1 MIFGQI
7 SKSQSIQGRLG
18 ILFLV
23 FVLLVT
29 LSVAVTFWGIEA
41 QKQDAVIINLA
52 GRQRMLIQQITR
64 LAGDLPADET
74 QQTAIE
80 LQSAVYTFEETLSAF
95 ELGGLAPYLP
105 DETIDVSVNG
115 STDIQA
121 QLVTVRTLWE
131 NYRNVLTPLINPE
144 QNAADFAFG
153 LAQVESIA
161 PELISEADSTV
172 RLFENA
178 ATQKVNRLRSVQIVF
193 FVSALVLLGIGAWLT
208 RAAILEPLG
217 SLRQAAERIG
227 TGDMETPVNVQGL
240 HETQILSQ
248 TLESMRGQ
256 LKSSQESSKA
266 WAETLE
272 QRVHQRTRE
281 LEALYEVSRDISSR
295 LDVEEVLGS
304 VTEKAQEL
312 LQAESATLCM
322 LDGSA
327 KFLSVGAHSGPADAV
342 IDNQMNSAS
351 PLALQ
356 VLSGDS
362 AKTCGDGECGGFC
375 HVLAP
380 PFRSSHLAAP
390 LRIGDRVIGALCVGS
405 SQVNAFS
412 EDERLLLTKLAN
424 SAAIALENARL
435 YAQAERVAALEE
447 RHRIAADMHDGL
459 GQTLSY
465 LGLSVDK
472 ISDSVENDHSSDAIS
487 RLERARGIIDQATE
501 DVRNAIT
508 TLLEEPTSPRSLQTQ
523 LDELANNLSPRIRTS
538 FQYSSAIDIPVQLES
553 DTTEQILRVVGEA
566 IQNAERHANGSNI
579 EMSLAQN
586 NGDYV
591 ITVEDDGK
599 GFDPNHSPDDGR
611 QHFGLQIMQA
621 RANRLGGELNIASVK
636 GQGTQVI
643 LKWPST
649 SGIKVTG

>member
-1 MIFGQI
+1 M
-7 SKSQSIQGRLG
+7 
-18 ILFLV
+18 LFFA

-29 LSVAVTFWGIEA
+29 LSVGVTFWGIEA

-64 LAGDLPADET
+64 LAGDLPTDET

-95 ELGGLAPYLP
+95 ELGGPAPYLP

-115 STDIQA
+115 STDIQT
-121 QLVTVRTLWE
+121 QLANVRSIWE
-131 NYRNVLTPLINPE
+131 NYRTALTPLMNPE
-144 QNAADFAFG
+144 PNAANFLVG
-153 LAQVESIA
+153 LEQVETIA
-161 PELISEADSTV
+161 PGLIDEADSTV
-172 RLFENA
+172 RLFENT
-178 ATQKVNRLRSVQIVF
+178 ATQKVNRLRSVQTVF

-208 RAAILEPLG
+208 RGAILEPLG

-272 QRVHQRTRE
+272 KRVHQRTRE

-342 IDNQMNSAS
+342 IDHQMNSAS

-362 AKTCGDGECGGFC
+362 AKTCGEGECEGFC

-380 PFRSSHLAAP
+380 LFRSSQLAAP
-390 LRIGDRVIGALCVGS
+390 LRIGNRVIGALCVGS
-405 SQVNAFS
+405 SQANAFS

-472 ISDSVENDHSSDAIS
+472 ISDSVENENSSDAIN
-487 RLERARGIIDQATE
+487 RLEKARSIIDQATE
-501 DVRNAIT
+501 DVRNAIN
-508 TLLEEPTSPRSLQTQ
+508 TLLEEPASPRSLQTQ
-523 LDELANNLSPRIRTS
+523 LDELANDLSPRIRTS
-538 FQYSSAIDIPVQLES
+538 FQYSSAIDSPVQLES

-586 NGDYV
+586 NGDYI

-599 GFDPNHSPDDGR
+599 GFDPSRSPDDDR

-621 RANRLGGELNIASVK
+621 RANRLGGELNVSSIK
-636 GQGTQVI
+636 GQGTQVV
-643 LKWPST
+643 LKWPSI
-649 SGIKVTG
+649 SGKMVAGE